1 MNQDHF
7 NVIVVGAGIS
17 GISAGYHLQKRCP
30 NQTFAILESRDTIGG
45 TWDLFR
51 YPGIRSDSDMQT
63 MGFRFKPWKGVKTIA
78 DGPSILNYL
87 DETVKENGL
96 DKKIHFNRR
105 VNEASWSSRD
115 SKWTV
120 RVENKKTQ
128 EVKDVTCEFLFLC
141 GGYYNYKEG
150 YTPHF
155 EGKDNFSG
163 EIVHPQ
169 KWPEDLNYKN
179 KNVVVIGSGATAVTI
194 IPSMAD
200 EAKHV
205 TMLQRSPTYFVAFP
219 DEDKVGKALHM
230 LLGSKIAYFL
240 LRLKNIYFQW
250 WFFQK
255 SRKAPKRVKEFL
267 INEVRKKL
275 DINYDIDTHFTPNYN
290 PWDQRLCLVPN
301 GDLFNT
307 INAGKASVVTDH
319 IDKFTK
325 EGIQLKSGDA
335 LKADIII
342 TATGINLEVC
352 NGIKLLVDNDEVD
365 ISKTMTYRG
374 MMFSNVPNLVATF
387 GYINASWTLRAD
399 LTSEYVCRL
408 INYLNK
414 KGYAYCC
421 PRVDQS
427 QSVEHDGNWLDFFS
441 SGYITRSMH
450 KFPKQGS
457 RDPWRNT
464 QNFPRDVFAIR
475 WGNIDDKELK
485 FTALEN

>member
-1 MNQDHF
+1 MNQNHF

-30 NQTFAILESRDTIGG
+30 DQSFAILESRDTIGG

-63 MGFRFKPWKGVKTIA
+63 MGFRFKPWKGVKNIA
-78 DGPSILNYL
+78 DGPSILSYL

-105 VNEASWSSRD
+105 VNEASWSSRN
-115 SKWTV
+115 SKWTIQ
-120 RVENKKTQ
+120 VENKKTQ
-128 EVKDVTCEFLFLC
+128 ELKDFTCDFLFLC

-155 EGKDNFSG
+155 AGRDNFSG
-163 EIVHPQ
+163 QIVHPQ
-169 KWPEDLNYKN
+169 KWPDDLDYKN
-179 KNVVVIGSGATAVTI
+179 KEVVVIGSGATAVTI
-194 IPSMAD
+194 IPSIAD
-200 EAKHV
+200 EAEHV
-205 TMLQRSPTYFVAFP
+205 TMLQRSPTYFVSWP
-219 DEDKVGKALHM
+219 DEDKIGKILHK

-255 SRKAPKRVKEFL
+255 CRKVPKRVKEFL

-275 DINYDIDTHFTPNYN
+275 DINYDVDTHFTPNYN

-301 GDLFNT
+301 GDLFNA
-307 INAGKASVVTDH
+307 INEGKASVVTDH

-325 EGIQLKSGDA
+325 EGIQLKSGDE

-342 TATGINLEVC
+342 TATGLNLEVC
-352 NGIKLLVDNDEVD
+352 NGIRLLVDNDEVD
-365 ISKTMTYRG
+365 ISKTMTYKG

-387 GYINASWTLRAD
+387 GYTNASWTLRAD

-408 INYLNK
+408 INFLNK

-427 QSVEHDGNWLDFFS
+427 VEHDGNWLDFS

-450 KFPKQGS
+450 KFPMQGS

-475 WGNIDDKELK
+475 WGNIDDNELK

>member
-1 MNQDHF
+1 MNQNHF

-30 NQTFAILESRDTIGG
+30 DQSFAILESRDTIGG

-63 MGFRFKPWKGVKTIA
+63 MGFRFKPWKGVKNIA
-78 DGPSILNYL
+78 DGPSILSYL

-105 VNEASWSSRD
+105 VNEASWSSRN
-115 SKWTV
+115 SKWTIQ
-120 RVENKKTQ
+120 VENKKTQ
-128 EVKDVTCEFLFLC
+128 ELKDCTCDFLFLC

-155 EGKDNFSG
+155 EGRDNFSG
-163 EIVHPQ
+163 QIVHPQ
-169 KWPEDLNYKN
+169 KWPDDLDYKN
-179 KNVVVIGSGATAVTI
+179 KEVVVIGSGATAVTI

-200 EAKHV
+200 EAEHV
-205 TMLQRSPTYFVAFP
+205 TMLQRSPTYFVSWP
-219 DEDKVGKALHM
+219 DEDKIGKVLHK
-230 LLGSKIAYFL
+230 LLGSKLAYFL

-255 SRKAPKRVKEFL
+255 CRKVPQRVKEFL

-275 DINYDIDTHFTPNYN
+275 DISYDIDTHFTPNYN

-301 GDLFNT
+301 GDLFDA
-307 INAGKASVVTDH
+307 INSGKASVVTDH
-319 IDKFTK
+319 IDQFTK
-325 EGIQLKSGDA
+325 EGIQLKSGDE

-342 TATGINLEVC
+342 TATGLNLEVC
-352 NGIKLLVDNDEVD
+352 NGIRLLVDNDEVD
-365 ISKTMTYRG
+365 ISKTMTYKG

-387 GYINASWTLRAD
+387 GYTNASWTLRAD

-414 KGYAYCC
+414 KDYAYCS

-427 QSVEHDGNWLDFFS
+427 VKHDGNWLDFS

-464 QNFPRDVFAIR
+464 QNYPRDVFAIR

>member
-1 MNQDHF
+1 MNQNHF

-30 NQTFAILESRDTIGG
+30 DQSFAILESRDTIGG

-63 MGFRFKPWKGVKTIA
+63 MGFRFKPWKGVKNIA
-78 DGPSILNYL
+78 DGPSILSYL

-105 VNEASWSSRD
+105 VNEASWSSRN
-115 SKWTV
+115 SKWTIQ
-120 RVENKKTQ
+120 VENKKTQ
-128 EVKDVTCEFLFLC
+128 ELKDFTCDFLFLC

-163 EIVHPQ
+163 QIVHPQ
-169 KWPEDLNYKN
+169 KWPDDLNYKN
-179 KNVVVIGSGATAVTI
+179 KEVVVIGSGATAVTI
-194 IPSMAD
+194 IPSIAD
-200 EAKHV
+200 EAEHV
-205 TMLQRSPTYFVAFP
+205 TMLQRSPTYFVAWP
-219 DEDKVGKALHM
+219 DEDKIGNILHK
-230 LLGSKIAYFL
+230 LLGSKIAYFM

-255 SRKAPKRVKEFL
+255 CRKVPKRVKEFL

-275 DINYDIDTHFTPNYN
+275 DINYDVDTHFTPNYN

-301 GDLFNT
+301 GDLFNA
-307 INAGKASVVTDH
+307 INEGKASVVTDH

-325 EGIQLKSGDA
+325 EGIQLKSGDE

-342 TATGINLEVC
+342 TATGLNLEVC
-352 NGIKLLVDNDEVD
+352 NGIRLLVDNDEVD
-365 ISKTMTYRG
+365 ISKTMTYKG

-387 GYINASWTLRAD
+387 GYTNASWTLRAD

-408 INYLNK
+408 INFLNK

-427 QSVEHDGNWLDFFS
+427 VEHDGNWLDFS

-450 KFPKQGS
+450 KFPMQGS

-475 WGNIDDKELK
+475 WGNIDDNELK

>member
-1 MNQDHF
+1 MNQNHF

-30 NQTFAILESRDTIGG
+30 DQSFAILESRDTIGG

-63 MGFRFKPWKGVKTIA
+63 MGFRFKPWKGVKNIA
-78 DGPSILNYL
+78 DGPSILSYL

-115 SKWTV
+115 SKWTIQ
-120 RVENKKTQ
+120 VENKKTQ
-128 EVKDVTCEFLFLC
+128 ELKDCTCDFLFLC

-163 EIVHPQ
+163 QIVHPQ
-169 KWPEDLNYKN
+169 KWPDDLNYKN
-179 KNVVVIGSGATAVTI
+179 KEVVVIGSGATAVTI
-194 IPSMAD
+194 IPSIAD
-200 EAKHV
+200 EAEHV
-205 TMLQRSPTYFVAFP
+205 TMLQRSPTYFVAWP
-219 DEDKVGKALHM
+219 DEDKIGNILHK
-230 LLGSKIAYFL
+230 LLGSKIAYFM

-255 SRKAPKRVKEFL
+255 CRKVPKRVKEFL

-275 DINYDIDTHFTPNYN
+275 DINYDVDTHFTPNYN

-301 GDLFNT
+301 GDLFNA
-307 INAGKASVVTDH
+307 INEGKASVVTDH

-325 EGIQLKSGDA
+325 EGIQLKSGDE

-342 TATGINLEVC
+342 TATGLNLEVC
-352 NGIKLLVDNDEVD
+352 NGIRLLVDNDEVD
-365 ISKTMTYRG
+365 ISKTMTYKG

-387 GYINASWTLRAD
+387 GYTNASWTLRAD

-408 INYLNK
+408 INFLNK

-427 QSVEHDGNWLDFFS
+427 VEHDGNWLDFS

-450 KFPKQGS
+450 KFPMQGS

-475 WGNIDDKELK
+475 WGNIDDNELK

>member
-1 MNQDHF
+1 MDQNHF

-30 NQTFAILESRDTIGG
+30 DQSFAILESRDTIGG

-63 MGFRFKPWKGVKTIA
+63 MGFRFKPWKGSKSIA

-87 DETVKENGL
+87 DETVKENDL
-96 DKKIHFNRR
+96 DKKIQFNQT

-115 SKWTV
+115 AKWTV
-120 RVENKKTQ
+120 QVENKKTQ
-128 EVKDVTCEFLFLC
+128 NVKNYTCEFLFLC

-150 YTPHF
+150 YTPQF
-155 EGKDNFSG
+155 EGRDNFTG
-163 EIVHPQ
+163 HIVHPQ
-169 KWPEDLNYKN
+169 KWPKDLNYKN

-194 IPSMAD
+194 IPSMAG
-200 EAKHV
+200 EAEHV
-205 TMLQRSPTYFVAFP
+205 TMLQRSPTYFVAWP
-219 DEDKVGKALHM
+219 DEDKVGKVLNM
-230 LLGSKIAYFL
+230 LLGSKIAYFI

-255 SRKAPKRVKEFL
+255 CRKVPKRVKEFL

-301 GDLFNT
+301 GDLFNA

-319 IDKFTK
+319 IDRFTK
-325 EGIQLKSGDA
+325 EGIQLKSGDE

-342 TATGINLEVC
+342 TATGLNLEVC
-352 NGIKLLVDNDEVD
+352 NGIRLVVDNEEVD
-365 ISKTMTYRG
+365 ISKTMTYKG

-387 GYINASWTLRAD
+387 GYTNASWTLRAD

-408 INYLNK
+408 INFLNK
-414 KGYAYCC
+414 KGYTYCC
-421 PRVDQS
+421 PRVD
-427 QSVEHDGNWLDFFS
+427 QSVEHDGNWLDFS
-441 SGYITRSMH
+441 SGYITRSIH

-464 QNFPRDVFAIR
+464 QNFPRDVFTIR

>member
-1 MNQDHF
+1 MNQNHF

-30 NQTFAILESRDTIGG
+30 DQSFAILESRDTIGG

-63 MGFRFKPWKGVKTIA
+63 MGFRFKPWKGVKNIA
-78 DGPSILNYL
+78 DGPSILSYL

-96 DKKIHFNRR
+96 DKKIHFNQR
-105 VNEASWSSRD
+105 VNEASWSSRN
-115 SKWTV
+115 SKWTIQ
-120 RVENKKTQ
+120 VENKKTQ
-128 EVKDVTCEFLFLC
+128 ELKDFTCDFLFLC

-163 EIVHPQ
+163 QIVHPQ
-169 KWPEDLNYKN
+169 KWPDDLNYKN
-179 KNVVVIGSGATAVTI
+179 KEVVVIGSGATAVTI
-194 IPSMAD
+194 IPSIAD
-200 EAKHV
+200 EAEHV
-205 TMLQRSPTYFVAFP
+205 TMLQRSPTYFVAWP
-219 DEDKVGKALHM
+219 DEDKIGNILHK
-230 LLGSKIAYFL
+230 LLGSKIAYFM

-255 SRKAPKRVKEFL
+255 CRKVPKRVKEFL

-275 DINYDIDTHFTPNYN
+275 DINYDVDTHFTPNYN

-301 GDLFNT
+301 GDLFNA
-307 INAGKASVVTDH
+307 INEGKASVVTDH

-325 EGIQLKSGDA
+325 EGIQLKSGDE

-342 TATGINLEVC
+342 TATGLNLEVC
-352 NGIKLLVDNDEVD
+352 NGIRLLVDNDEVD
-365 ISKTMTYRG
+365 ISKTMTYKG

-387 GYINASWTLRAD
+387 GYTNASWTLRAD

-408 INYLNK
+408 INFLNK

-427 QSVEHDGNWLDFFS
+427 VEHDGNWLDFS

-450 KFPKQGS
+450 KFPMQGS

-475 WGNIDDKELK
+475 WGNIDDNELK